1 MKFNCFLYISIC
13 FLSITTYA
21 QETEKK
27 NLDTS
32 YWTNWNFDYQLNNL
46 DSLFFEVNTRSSAF
60 DSYIVD
66 GLNINRAHIMAGYAH
81 HLTEKLYL
89 GASIRSVFEPDWNVW
104 YWRLFLQ
111 HNGQIGDGLL
121 DFQKRIQYEYI
132 TPFKQVDTPGTR
144 DNYGRFGFW
153 LLLGKDFNIGKP
165 KFRTEFSYEFFI
177 NNGDDATDQRLV
189 DLSRLRLDMYWYAS
203 DRIRIGAFAMRN
215 TEFYFAPATGPSYD
229 ANGELIS
236 EGKPERN
243 LNRITPVY
251 GFSFK
256 YSIRHKEECNCPGE
270 KRRKRK

>member
-66 GLNINRAHIMAGYAH
+66 GLNINRAHIMTGYAH

-189 DLSRLRLDMYWYAS
+189 DLSRLRLDMYWYVS

-256 YSIRHKEECNCPGE
+256 YSIPHKEECNCPGE